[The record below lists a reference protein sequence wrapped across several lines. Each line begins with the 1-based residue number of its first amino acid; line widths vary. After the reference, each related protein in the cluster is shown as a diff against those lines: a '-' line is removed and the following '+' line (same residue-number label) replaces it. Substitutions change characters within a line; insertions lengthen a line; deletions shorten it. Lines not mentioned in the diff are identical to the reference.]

1 MTREREFNLLFGRM
15 YISKWEK
22 VEFEPT
28 IIDLLSKS
36 NKITDNKGDYWR
48 FGGYLSKK
56 IDGDTVIFCRLGRIK
71 GNKIETIFD
80 EAKRDFIPKYMN
92 DERAIA
98 YVNLVVY
105 PRKEIIIFEDKSPLI
120 SLKQFMKIFNT
131 IYKTYFGVISELKI
145 ELLKDKKVFERIA
158 ELEVINSVSLFL
170 RPLNPDIDE
179 ECRKADELL
188 KELNAENAKLTF
200 RNSKGSLNAKNN
212 LIDQGIHMGNAGY
225 GDYEIIGKRKDGSYD
240 KILSQEEISRTI
252 VKSNDIPAD
261 LINKF
266 FDRIRERLKRNSDDK

>member
-1 MTREREFNLLFGRM
+1 M